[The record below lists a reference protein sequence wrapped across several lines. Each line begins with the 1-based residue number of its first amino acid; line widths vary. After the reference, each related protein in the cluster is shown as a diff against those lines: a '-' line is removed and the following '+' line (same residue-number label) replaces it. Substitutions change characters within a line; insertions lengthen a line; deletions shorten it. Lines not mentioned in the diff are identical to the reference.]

1 MYVLQQHKIL
11 KEDYFYVKL
20 LWEGHK
26 ILKNLPTLAKY
37 LVTLKQKVIF
47 SKNSLFNI
55 NSKSWSDKKCFVS
68 LLFYSRFIQL
78 LTW

>member
-47 SKNSLFNI
+47 SKNSSFNI
-55 NSKSWSDKKCFVS
+55 NSKSWSVLS
-68 LLFYSRFIQL
+68 LYFSTLDLFNC
-78 LTW
+78 